1 MQTAIREGRHDS
13 EKSLPRAST
22 RGIKLKKGEPD
33 AVMSHHRGPSCK
45 LTILAAVAIAL
56 AIWAVL
62 GSPGGDAGSAAHKGG
77 PEPWSVARTG
87 NAHR

>member
-1 MQTAIREGRHDS
+1 MR
-13 EKSLPRAST
+13 
-22 RGIKLKKGEPD
+22 KKGKPD

-45 LTILAAVAIAL
+45 LTILAAVAIAF

-62 GSPGGDAGSAAHKGG
+62 GSPGGSAGSAARKGG
-77 PEPWSVARTG
+77 PEPWSVARTS